1 MLRALRR
8 NINPST
14 FIAIIAL
21 VLAATGGAYAATG
34 GGKGNNKNLTAGA
47 AKSKRGPR
55 GPQGPP
61 GKEGKEGKV
70 GAIGPTGKEG
80 AVGKEGPAGPTGPAS
95 TAQGPAG
102 ESVLI
107 SAFGGEEHGCGA
119 GGTLFTV
126 GGKQATA
133 CNGESVPGKSVT
145 SKALSTSETACNKQG
160 GSEFVAAEGSTTYAC
175 NGTDGKSATS
185 KTFKGGHEP
194 TGEPCET
201 AGGDELEIEGSHK
214 PEYVCNGKGGGGG
227 GEGFPK
233 ALPAGKTETGTWA
246 FSTSPGSYRC
256 VEDPGKGNWE
266 ESKCKT
272 EAGAEGTSNPKG
284 EGNFEKEQIFGD
296 DSVQRIPIS
305 FAVPLENAI
314 GAADVHF
321 VKSNESAPTGCLA
334 GTVEKP
340 EAAPG
345 NLCVYEKKIEGLV
358 EEANLSLVL
367 PYKNERGAGT
377 TGSVLTIEGK
387 ELGEGEPGVQEGAYG
402 RGDWAVTAN

>member
-34 GGKGNNKNLTAGA
+34 AGNHKNALTAGA

-80 AVGKEGPAGPTGPAS
+80 AAGKEGPAGPTGPAS

-145 SKALSTSETACNKQG
+145 SKEQASGTLGPCTVG
-160 GSEFVAAEGSTTYAC
+160 GSEFVSAEGNTTFAC

-185 KTFKGGHEP
+185 KQFTGGEETTI
-194 TGEPCET
+194 TGSEPCKL
-201 AGGDELEIEGSHK
+201 AGGDKLEIEGSHK
-214 PEYVCNGKGGGGG
+214 PEYVCNGTGGSGG

-233 ALPAGKTETGTWA
+233 ALPAGKTETGAWA
-246 FSTSPGSYRC
+246 FGPSL
-256 VEDPGKGNWE
+256 
-266 ESKCKT
+266 
-272 EAGAEGTSNPKG
+272 AGVA
-284 EGNFEKEQIFGD
+284 
-296 DSVQRIPIS
+296 RIPIS
-305 FAVPLENAI
+305 FAVPLEKAI

-321 VKSNESAPTGCLA
+321 VEDRAPATTECPGS
-334 GTVEKP
+334 VEKP

-345 NLCVYEKKIEGLV
+345 NLCVYERIVHKLV
-358 EEANLSLVL
+358 SEANLTLRPSDEVGAL
-367 PYKNERGAGT
+367 GAGT

-387 ELGEGEPGVQEGAYG
+387 ELGEGEPGVEEGANG
-402 RGDWAVTAN
+402 FGTWAVTAN

>member
-8 NINPST
+8 NMNPST

-34 GGKGNNKNLTAGA
+34 AGNHKNALTAGA

-145 SKALSTSETACNKQG
+145 SKEQASGTLGPCTVG
-160 GSEFVAAEGSTTYAC
+160 GSEFVSAEGSTTYAC
-175 NGTDGKSATS
+175 NGTNGKSATS
-185 KTFKGGHEP
+185 KQFTGGEETMI
-194 TGEPCET
+194 TGSEPCKL
-201 AGGDELEIEGSHK
+201 AGGDKLEIEGSHK
-214 PEYVCNGKGGGGG
+214 PEYVCNGKEGSGGGGG
-227 GEGFPK
+227 SGLPKTLGAGE
-233 ALPAGKTETGTWA
+233 TETGAWVAPNFAGT
-246 FSTSPGSYRC
+246 
-256 VEDPGKGNWE
+256 K
-266 ESKCKT
+266 ES
-272 EAGAEGTSNPKG
+272 EATQLA
-284 EGNFEKEQIFGD
+284 
-296 DSVQRIPIS
+296 IS
-305 FAVPLENAI
+305 FPVELSKATGKVNIVTLEQQKEENGEKDPA
-314 GAADVHF
+314 
-321 VKSNESAPTGCLA
+321 GCIVGSEK
-334 GTVEKP
+334 GTAEKP
-340 EAAPG
+340 VAAGG
-345 NLCVYEKKIEGLV
+345 NLCVYEGYDEHPEKATV
-358 EEANLSLVL
+358 EVLAVNLTAFNS
-367 PYKNERGAGT
+367 PGTSTAGAELKV
-377 TGSVLTIEGK
+377 SVV
-387 ELGEGEPGVQEGAYG
+387 LGEEGGNLVTG
-402 RGDWAVTAN
+402 RTVVKGTWAVTGE